1 MVLHCFSYT
10 SAGGRNENQDSVTA
24 VGRESSGL
32 FVVAD
37 GLGGHRLG
45 NLASQAVTMAMETEY
60 GRMQKIGKEQLS
72 DSIQKANEA
81 VLSVQKENHCTAK
94 STAAVLEIQENT
106 AVWANVGDSRVYY
119 IHNRV
124 LNSVTEDHS
133 VAYKK
138 YKSGEIT
145 KEEIA
150 KDEDQSSLLRSLGH
164 ETRWK
169 PNLYDTEALS
179 PGDGFLLCSD
189 GLWEY
194 NTDEEIL
201 GNFLESETAEQWA
214 GQLIRQVEIKAESG
228 NDNYSVIAVRIGQ
241 SQLK

>member
-1 MVLHCFSYT
+1 MVLDCFSYT

-94 STAAVLEIQENT
+94 STAAVLVIQENT

-124 LNSVTEDHS
+124 LYSVTEDHS

-214 GQLIRQVEIKAESG
+214 GQLIRQVEVKAESG
-228 NDNYSVIAVRIGQ
+228 HDNYSVIAVRLG
-241 SQLK
+241 SYN